1 MCCNL
6 FVLVYLVTPCL
17 VVVVQ
22 LCMEWIPIKNIYV
35 YVLNTMQQIV
45 GHIWDFRF
53 SSSALFFQK
62 KSETINFDM
71 FKFIVC
77 IGYQLSLHLKN
88 TTLVKTQIYPQTP
101 KILKDTF
108 INKRQFLA
116 ILWTFELFLHFDQL
130 FSSNWQ
136 SDDELCTNHK

>member
-130 FSSNWQ
+130 FSSN
-136 SDDELCTNHK
+136 

>member
-1 MCCNL
+1 
-6 FVLVYLVTPCL
+6 
-17 VVVVQ
+17 
-22 LCMEWIPIKNIYV
+22 
-35 YVLNTMQQIV
+35 MQQIV

-53 SSSALFFQK
+53 SSSALFVQK
-62 KSETINFDM
+62 KSETINFGM

-77 IGYQLSLHLKN
+77 IGYQLSLRLKN

-130 FSSNWQ
+130 FSSN
-136 SDDELCTNHK
+136 